1 MHPSIP
7 STMRALDLFS
17 GIGGFAI
24 AGESVGIETTAFCEI
39 EPFAV
44 RILEKRFP
52 GVPIIN
58 DVREVMPNGSHG
70 TIDLVCGGF
79 P

>member
-1 MHPSIP
+1 
-7 STMRALDLFS
+7 MRALDLFS
-17 GIGGFAI
+17 GIGGFAL
-24 AGESVGIETTAFCEI
+24 AGESVGIETAAFCEI
-39 EPFAV
+39 EQFAV
-44 RILEKRFP
+44 GILEKRFP

-58 DVREVMPNGSHG
+58 DVREVVPDGSHG